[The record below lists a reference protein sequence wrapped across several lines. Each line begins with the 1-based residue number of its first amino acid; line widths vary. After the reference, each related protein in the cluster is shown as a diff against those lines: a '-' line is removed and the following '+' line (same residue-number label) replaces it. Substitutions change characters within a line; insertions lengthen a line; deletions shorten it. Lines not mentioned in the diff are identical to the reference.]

1 MRKLSLLVLLLL
13 FTGVLAACG
22 AGSSAGVLRVASG
35 TDPVTFDMHR
45 TNDQATARVARQIYD
60 TLIVQSNDLELEPG
74 LATSWRQI
82 DDTTFEFELRQ
93 GVVFHNGEPFTA
105 EDVVFSIRRAL
116 TLEGSVVSHIV
127 GAIDPDGFEIID
139 DHTLRVSTLYPFGP
153 FFTHM
158 AHAAT
163 AIMNEKAFLDAGD
176 DYGTSIAIG
185 TGPFKLT
192 EWQTDT
198 KITLSRFDD
207 YWGDAPT
214 FEQIEFY
221 VVVESSVRVIG
232 LENGEYDIVY
242 DVAPSDIATVEG
254 NDGLTLINTPNLGA
268 EYLGLNTASN
278 PYLQDI
284 NVRKAI
290 AHVID
295 VDAII
300 SAIYNNVGEQL
311 TGPISPAVFGFNP
324 NIDPIPFDVDLA
336 KGFLSQSEWPN
347 GGFTLRLFV
356 GDNSAERIR
365 VAQVVQE
372 QLQTH
377 LNITVQLNQ
386 MEWGAFLAKTRE
398 EADVSETDMFLLGW
412 TTVTADADYGLYP
425 LFHSD
430 NAPLGGNRTFFINE
444 RVDELLTAGRQSVDQ
459 EERLALYQE
468 AQEIIAAEL
477 PWVFLQT
484 RENVSAHS
492 NSIQGFEHHPMGTY
506 FLAYVSRED

>member
-1 MRKLSLLVLLLL
+1 MRKISFLILSFL
-13 FTGVLAACG
+13 FIGVLAACG
-22 AGSSAGVLRVASG
+22 GGSSDDVLRVATGS
-35 TDPVTFDMHR
+35 DPVTFDMHR
-45 TNDQATARVARQIYD
+45 TNDLSTARVAEQIYE
-60 TLIVQSNDLELEPG
+60 TLIRQTNDLELVPG
-74 LATSWRQI
+74 LATAWRQI
-82 DDTTFEFELRQ
+82 DDTTFEFDLRQ

-127 GAIDPDGFEIID
+127 GAIDPEGFEIID
-139 DHTLRVSTLYPFGP
+139 DHTLRMSTLYPFGP
-153 FFTHM
+153 FLTHM
-158 AHAAT
+158 AHPAT
-163 AIMNEKAFLDAGD
+163 AIMNEQAFIDAGD
-176 DYGTSIAIG
+176 DYGTLIAVG
-185 TGPFKLT
+185 TGPFELT

-198 KITLSRFDD
+198 KVVLSRFDD
-207 YWGDAPT
+207 YWGEAPS
-214 FEQIEFY
+214 FAGIEFY
-221 VVVESSVRVIG
+221 TIRESSVRVIG
-232 LENGEYDIVY
+232 LENGEYDIIY
-242 DVAPSDIATVEG
+242 DVAPSDIDSVEA
-254 NDGLTLINTPNLGA
+254 NSGLTLINTPNLGA

-278 PYLQDI
+278 EYLKDI
-284 NVRKAI
+284 NVRRAI

-295 VDAII
+295 VDAIV

-311 TGPISPAVFGFNP
+311 TGPISPAVFGYNP
-324 NIDPIPFDVDLA
+324 DIDPIPYDVDMA
-336 KGFLSQSEWPN
+336 KGFLSQSAWPN
-347 GGFTLRLFV
+347 GGFTLRLYV
-356 GDNSAERIR
+356 GDNNAERIR

-425 LFHSD
+425 LFHSS

-444 RVDELLTAGRQSVDQ
+444 RVDELLSAGRRSIDQ
-459 EERLALYQE
+459 AERLALYQE
-468 AQEIIAAEL
+468 AQAIIAEEL

-492 NSIQGFEHHPMGTY
+492 NSIEGFEHHPMGSY
-506 FLAYVSRED
+506 FLAYVTRAE